1 MKSPKLTC
9 VAAVLMLLLSMGFTA
24 TAQQNAPWK
33 SKLCKEQIGSCGIL
47 VTFNPPIKDVLLV
60 PNEVTVD
67 VPLELGKVS
76 KVVVSSYP
84 LGTGVAD
91 IPSEGFAAMY
101 RSQKV
106 GNYARFSGEI
116 KQCTDQGSLTVDV
129 FFVGFERYPMSA
141 GVGGAVECEQSC
153 TTDTQCPSGHRCGF
167 PLGCE
172 SKGKCVVPTGKTWC
186 IDAGGRCGCDG
197 RAVNVFC
204 GVGSKSEYTS
214 APANAV
220 APCPRSCNQES
231 GCGTSGLVCQNGF
244 CVKP

>member
-1 MKSPKLTC
+1 
-9 VAAVLMLLLSMGFTA
+9 MLLLSLGFTV

-33 SKLCKEQIGSCGIL
+33 NKLCKEHIGSCGIL

-84 LGTGVAD
+84 RGTEVAD
-91 IPSEGFAAMY
+91 VPAEGFAVMY

-129 FFVGFERYPMSA
+129 LFKGFERYPMSA
-141 GVGGAVECEQSC
+141 GVGGAIECEQSC
-153 TTDTQCPSGHRCGF
+153 TTDTQCPSGQRCGF
-167 PLGCE
+167 PLGCG
-172 SKGKCVVPTGKTWC
+172 SKGKCIVPSGKTWC
-186 IDAGGRCGCDG
+186 IDPSGRCGCDG
-197 RAVNVFC
+197 RPVGIFC
-204 GVGSKSEYTS
+204 GAGSSTGEYTS
-214 APANAV
+214 APANAPG
-220 APCPRSCNQES
+220 PCPRPCTQES
-231 GCGTSGLVCQNGF
+231 DCNHWTSLSRWLLR
-244 CVKP
+244 

>member
-24 TAQQNAPWK
+24 TAQQNDPWK
-33 SKLCKEQIGSCGIL
+33 SKLCKEHIGSCGIL

-60 PNEVTVD
+60 PNEVTVE
-67 VPLELGKVS
+67 VPLELGRVS
-76 KVVVSSYP
+76 QVVVSSYP
-84 LGTGVAD
+84 LGTGMGDV
-91 IPSEGFAAMY
+91 PSEGFVAMY
-101 RSQKV
+101 RFQKV
-106 GNYARFSGEI
+106 GKYARFRGEI
-116 KQCTDQGSLTVDV
+116 KKCTDQGSLTVDV
-129 FFVGFERYPMSA
+129 FFEGFERYPMSA

-153 TTDTQCPSGHRCGF
+153 TTDTQCPSGQRCGF

-197 RAVNVFC
+197 HPVNVFC

-231 GCGTSGLVCQNGF
+231 GCGQTGLVCQNGF